1 MSDNPNP
8 ELAGRGISIAI
19 ALFLIVFGVVIS
31 ILPLLLPVLT
41 SINPIDVFTFAPVAY
56 WFGLVIALSGL
67 SVLLARIIKIDAV
80 GAGNMKFLGFEL
92 PIEVGGAIFVLF
104 FLLLGAA
111 AVSFGTGLHNFKDNR
126 ASIAIST
133 EADALA
139 FVRAHKEY
147 ARVANDLGVSESR
160 LESAETNLAAMT
172 GQRDALRTILQA
184 GLDDRSRGVELMRM
198 RIDCGDLGKHWID
211 WPERL
216 PGDDEVRARLRPDP
230 NAYVDPSDVEPFR
243 VYGDRTTTYH
253 LYAAGSTGSDNR
265 IISFNLRLDG
275 DNVLT
280 GTFESTGR
288 SLDDF
293 CQSFSRGVRGFESD
307 PLLTEVDRLAPVD
320 PGAVTSETTIA
331 AEAASDN

>member
-31 ILPLLLPVLT
+31 ILPLFLPAIT
-41 SINPIDVFTFAPVAY
+41 SISPIEVFTFAPVAY

-104 FLLLGAA
+104 FLLLGGA
-111 AVSFGTGLHNFKDNR
+111 AVSFGTGLHDFKENR
-126 ASIAIST
+126 ASIAAVT
-133 EADALA
+133 DADALT
-139 FVRAHKEY
+139 FVREHKEY
-147 ARVANDLGVSESR
+147 VRVAQDLEASASELDQAENDL
-160 LESAETNLAAMT
+160 AEMI

-184 GLDDRSRGVELMRM
+184 GMDRSRGVELMRM

-216 PGDDEVRARLRPDP
+216 PGEDEVRARLRPDP
-230 NAYVDPSDVEPFR
+230 NAPVDPSDVEPFR

-253 LYAAGSTGSDNR
+253 LYSAGSTGSDNR

-288 SLDDF
+288 SLNDF
-293 CQSFSRGVRGFESD
+293 CQSFSQGVRGVESD
-307 PLLTEVDRLAPVD
+307 PLLTEADLMSPGNLGAP
-320 PGAVTSETTIA
+320 TSETTIA